1 MSSNENNTSS
11 SSALAAASTKSA
23 NGRTTCAMK
32 AKETAAN
39 SQRTDTTNIA
49 PEGTTAAQTTK
60 VDKEIDPTSH
70 LSTEHLPSGAVLANS
85 NGKPES
91 KQAAIDSEL
100 EKRLKAEKLK
110 PFLWATQVAPAS
122 KESMMID
129 FVAMGYSAAA
139 AAKDLVK
146 RKEPV
151 KVDGT
156 AQRPCAGFGR
166 HVAGTGASPQKKK
179 KKAASKKTA
188 PPPPAPAPAPAP
200 PALGRGAVRKVR
212 KTSPAPEPPKAA
224 STKKRKADEISAD
237 LDPQPAREPL
247 AAAEES
253 VVPGG
258 EERQK
263 KKRRPGRPKISAAR
277 VENSSSE

>member
-1 MSSNENNTSS
+1 MSSNEQTNTS
-11 SSALAAASTKSA
+11 SSALAAASTTRA
-23 NGRTTCAMK
+23 NGHTTRAMK
-32 AKETAAN
+32 AKENAAN
-39 SQRTDTTNIA
+39 SQRIDSTNIA
-49 PEGTTAAQTTK
+49 PEGTTAAQTAK

-70 LSTEHLPSGAVLANS
+70 LSTKHLPSGAVLADS

-91 KQAAIDSEL
+91 KQATLDSEL

-110 PFLWATQVAPAS
+110 PLLWATQVAPLS

-139 AAKDLVK
+139 AKDLAK
-146 RKEPV
+146 RREPV

-166 HVAGTGASPQKKK
+166 HVAGTGVSPQKKK

-188 PPPPAPAPAPAP
+188 PLPPPPAPAPAPP
-200 PALGRGAVRKVR
+200 VLGRGAIRNAR
-212 KTSPAPEPPKAA
+212 KTSSALEPPKVA
-224 STKKRKADEISAD
+224 SKKRKADDISAD
-237 LDPQPAREPL
+237 PDPQPAREPM
-247 AAAEES
+247 AAAEET
-253 VVPGG
+253 VAPGG